1 MQYFN
6 PIYSIKEQS
15 QMLFNMKNCTD
26 LHIINIWMLER
37 ISNMQEAHLTLFSN
51 QIVSSFPLVH
61 ISQCYAPVAPDIV
74 PTIYCKTV
82 YWQVLPNQSSA

>member
-26 LHIINIWMLER
+26 LHLINIWVLER
-37 ISNMQEAHLTLFSN
+37 EFQICKKPIWPFS
-51 QIVSSFPLVH
+51 V
-61 ISQCYAPVAPDIV
+61 
-74 PTIYCKTV
+74 TR
-82 YWQVLPNQSSA
+82 